1 MRRTPIW
8 GLLAIYPLIAI
19 AVLTAI
25 PSSQI
30 DLLPLKEPDGTLA
43 RVLLY
48 WPEAL
53 VASVLAQIGY
63 FVIHAARNGVIRK
76 WRRPLWI
83 VGILFLGYLVV
94 PVYWWLYAKP

>member
-8 GLLAIYPLIAI
+8 GLFAIYQLIVL

-30 DLLPLKEPDGTLA
+30 DLLPLQETDGTMA

-63 FVIHAARNGVIRK
+63 FVVHAAKNGTILK
-76 WRRPLWI
+76 WRRQLWI
-83 VGILFLGYLVV
+83 VGIVFLGCLVV